1 MIPLKD
7 NLPTRY
13 PPVVTLL
20 LIGLNTYAFLKGEA
34 SPGSRTSEALRPE
47 CFWSAS
53 SSDGPSR
60 GDGDDMG
67 ACDRWNF
74 SGYRMAVSQRYATGR
89 YS

>member
-20 LIGLNTYAFLKGEA
+20 LIGLNTDAFLRGEA
-34 SPGSRTSEALRPE
+34 SPGSRTSEALRPA

-53 SSDGPSR
+53 SNDGPSR
-60 GDGDDMG
+60 GDGHDMG
-67 ACDRWNF
+67 ACDSRNF
-74 SGYRMAVSQRYATGR
+74 SGYLMAVSPRYLFEL
-89 YS
+89 